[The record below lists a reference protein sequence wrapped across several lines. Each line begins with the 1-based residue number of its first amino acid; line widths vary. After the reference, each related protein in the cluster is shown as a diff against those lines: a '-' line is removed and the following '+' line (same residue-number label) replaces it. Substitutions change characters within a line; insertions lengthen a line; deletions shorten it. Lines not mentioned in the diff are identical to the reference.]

1 MHIGKKW
8 GLFAFCFLLSVF
20 CCFFSA
26 CGKKGEPTLKSYEK
40 PPPPSSLSA
49 VHRESEILLTW
60 SFPKGKESFIKGFHL
75 LKSSGEE
82 FREIAFLDKNIRSYA
97 DAVFSAGDEYRYK
110 MISEN
115 LRGIF
120 SNESNVLLIK
130 PLTTPDPPENLS
142 LKVGHNSLTI
152 TWERARNGTL
162 YNVYK
167 SEKSGLYPL
176 SPFTKEPL
184 KETFFEDGI
193 NAAKTFYYTVRS
205 LLGGEFRHEGAS
217 SIEIKADPAEFV
229 PSPPGN
235 LQAVPTEISVY
246 LIWKES
252 PEEWVRGYRVYR
264 ETDSEGFK
272 LIGETLTPSFVDRE
286 KASIPSNYRV
296 TASGPSKESLPA
308 EITGV
313 VYTEPK

>member
-1 MHIGKKW
+1 MHIEKKW
-8 GLFAFCFLLSVF
+8 GLPAFCFLLFAF
-20 CCFFSA
+20 CCIFSA

-82 FREIAFLDKNIRSYA
+82 FREIAFLEKNIRSYA
-97 DAVFSAGDEYRYK
+97 DTVFSAGDEYRYK

-142 LKVGHNSLTI
+142 LKVGYNSLTI
-152 TWERARNGTL
+152 TWESRGNGML

-167 SEKSGLYPL
+167 SDKSGLYPL

-193 NAAKTFYYTVRS
+193 NATKTFYYTVRS

-229 PSPPGN
+229 PSPPAN

-246 LIWKES
+246 LIWKEP
-252 PEEWVRGYRVYR
+252 PEEWVRGYKVYR
-264 ETDSEGFK
+264 ETDSEGFI
-272 LIGETLTPSFVDRE
+272 LIGETATPSFFDNG
-286 KASIPSNYRV
+286 KASTPRSYRV